1 MTRSRNNVIHNN
13 DSYEVFKKLAEKR
26 RCGQRRRQE
35 RSSPKCDKANEHHGF
50 VSSKRKH
57 KDNLNVKD

>member
-1 MTRSRNNVIHNN
+1 MDINSECEKGKKSKTQKKRKAKKKTREKE
-13 DSYEVFKKLAEKR
+13 DKKTK
-26 RCGQRRRQE
+26 
-35 RSSPKCDKANEHHGF
+35 KKANEHHGF